1 LKKTRLQSV
10 GLACMGAVTA
20 LYFIALDRY
29 PRMVGGDEAHFATH
43 AYSIATTGRDL
54 NGEVFPFFVSITD
67 PLVPEPDNDAWY
79 QPFLFYVLAA
89 VFQVLPVAVWSIRL
103 PVAAIAA
110 INILLVYAI
119 GRRLFGR
126 VEYAVIAALFLGM
139 TPALFIMTRHAGD
152 EVGPVA
158 FVLGWLWCLCA
169 YRDTPR
175 RWPLVLSGT
184 LLGIGTFTYIAAW
197 ALMPLLLA
205 ITVLVLLWDP
215 QTRRQSWLPLAG
227 YAPPMA
233 VGALAFARH
242 PEILLKTMTR
252 YFQNHPAAAAASP
265 LAGAAADQLTPRL
278 SVYWSQFNPSF
289 LFFAGG
295 SSPSMSTSIVGV
307 FLTAISVFFVV
318 GLVLAWSRR
327 SRTDVLLL
335 AGVLVAPLPVVISLP
350 ESLDYNPMRIL
361 VLLPLVAI
369 LATMGLEWLW
379 RRPGRHWRVVSIALL
394 LTMPLQFARFV
405 QYYFDGY
412 QERAAFWIDPMNT
425 GAIMDYVIAR
435 DAESHVPAVYWRENL
450 KDTSIRW
457 KFFTL
462 KHRRPDLWARTII
475 LMADPPDPKTVP
487 SGSLMVLYASDP
499 LTDRLVTQG
508 GYTIQTTIFGIDG
521 QANMKIVRRDP

>member
-1 LKKTRLQSV
+1 MRLARGLGYV
-10 GLACMGAVTA
+10 GLLLVCA
-20 LYFIALDRY
+20 LYLVALDRA
-29 PRMVGGDEAHFATH
+29 PRMVGGDEAHFASH

-54 NGEVFPFFVSITD
+54 NGEMLPFFVSIVD

-79 QPFLFYVLAA
+79 QPFLFYLLAA
-89 VFQVLPVAVWSIRL
+89 VFQVLPVAVWSMRL
-103 PVAAIAA
+103 PVAAIAV
-110 INILLVYAI
+110 IDILLVYAV

-126 VEYAVIAALFLGM
+126 VEYAVIAALLLGM

-152 EVGPVA
+152 EVGPVG

-175 RWPLVLSGT
+175 RWLLFASGT

-205 ITVLVLLWDP
+205 VTVLVLVWDP

-227 YAPPMA
+227 YAPAIA
-233 VGALAFARH
+233 VGALAFVRQ
-242 PEILLKTMTR
+242 PDMLMKTLTR
-252 YFQNHPAAAAASP
+252 YFQSHAATAAP
-265 LAGAAADQLTPRL
+265 LTDGAADHLALRL

-295 SSPSMSTSIVGV
+295 SNLMMSTSIVGV
-307 FLTAISVFFVV
+307 FLTAVSIFFVA
-318 GLVLAWSRR
+318 GLVLASSRR
-327 SRTDVLLL
+327 NRTDGLLL
-335 AGVLVAPLPVVISLP
+335 AGVLVTPLPIAISLP
-350 ESLDYNPMRIL
+350 ETLDYNPMRIL
-361 VLLPLVAI
+361 VLLPFVAI
-369 LATMGLEWLW
+369 LATMGLEWMW
-379 RRPGRHWRVVSIALL
+379 RQPGRHWRIVSIVLL

-405 QYYFDGY
+405 QYYFNGY

-435 DAESHVPAVYWRENL
+435 DAESHIPAVYWRENL

-457 KFFTL
+457 KFYTL
-462 KHRRPDLWARTII
+462 THRRPDLWARTII
-475 LMADPPDPKTVP
+475 LMAEPPDPKTVP

-499 LTDRLVTQG
+499 LVDRLVTQG
-508 GYTIQTTIFGIDG
+508 GYTIQTTILGIDG
-521 QANMKIVRRDP
+521 QVNMKIVRRDP

>member
-1 LKKTRLQSV
+1 MTRLH
-10 GLACMGAVTA
+10 GLGLVCMAAVTL
-20 LYFIALDRY
+20 LYFIALDRA
-29 PRMVGGDEAHFATH
+29 PRMVGGDEAHFASH

-54 NGEVFPFFVSITD
+54 NGEMFPFFVSITD

-79 QPFLFYVLAA
+79 QPFLFYLLAA
-89 VFQVLPVAVWSIRL
+89 TFQVLPVAVWSMRL
-103 PVAAIAA
+103 PVAALAA

-119 GRRLFGR
+119 GRRLFSR
-126 VEYAVIAALFLGM
+126 VEYAVIAALLLGM

-169 YRDTPR
+169 YRDQSR
-175 RWPLVLSGT
+175 RWLLVLSGT

-205 ITVLVLLWDP
+205 VTVLVLVRDP

-227 YAPPMA
+227 YAPVMA
-233 VGALAFARH
+233 LGALAFARH
-242 PEILLKTMTR
+242 PEILLKTSTR
-252 YFQNHPAAAAASP
+252 YFQSHAATAAASP
-265 LAGAAADQLTPRL
+265 LGGAADQLPLRL

-295 SSPSMSTSIVGV
+295 SNLMMSTSMVGV
-307 FLTAISVFFVV
+307 FLTAVSIFFLV
-318 GLVLAWSRR
+318 GLVLALSRR
-327 SRTDVLLL
+327 SRTDVWLL
-335 AGVLVAPLPVVISLP
+335 AGVLMTPLPVAISLP
-350 ESLDYNPMRIL
+350 ETLDYNPMRIL
-361 VLLPLVAI
+361 VLLPFVAI
-369 LATMGLEWLW
+369 LATMGLEWMW
-379 RRPGRHWRVVSIALL
+379 RQPGRHWRIVSIALL

-405 QYYFDGY
+405 QYYFGGY

-425 GAIMDYVIAR
+425 GAVMDYVIAR

-457 KFFTL
+457 KFYTL
-462 KHRRPDLWARTII
+462 AHRRPDLWARTII
-475 LMADPPDPKTVP
+475 LMGEPPDPKTVP

-499 LTDRLVTQG
+499 LVDRLVAQG

-521 QANMKIVRRDP
+521 QVNMKVVRRDP